1 MNEPMSQEG
10 RYRLDL
16 IQTIDGTPH
25 TILIVASANRH
36 RVIDLGESLAA
47 TGPSL
52 QKWERFQ
59 VVDTHARVVLWEST
73 DATQAEIQRLAP
85 LDARD

>member
-25 TILIVASANRH
+25 TILIVAAANRH

-47 TGPSL
+47 TGR
-52 QKWERFQ
+52 KWERFQ